1 MNRIVGI
8 AFALAAAFL
17 MLVPVA
23 MAAEPAADQG
33 RVVVSVRGDFTLP
46 AGDLADVV
54 VVVDGAATIAGDVRT
69 LVVIEGSAVLE
80 GAKAETIWAIRSD
93 VELGPGAVVTGDV
106 RTLDSPVHLVGD
118 AAVQGEVSDIQASL
132 FAIGAVLAPA
142 FLLFWL
148 GTGLATIIAGLLL
161 AGLASRQ
168 VRMVEQVIS
177 REPALAFL
185 GGLLGLVVF
194 PVAAVLLMVTIVGAP
209 LGLGVLFGLWP
220 LLAYVGYL
228 VAGIWIGEWLLTR
241 FQAPQARERPYLA
254 AVIGLVLLQLTGLIP
269 VVGIV
274 SAIASLL
281 GFGAVLVV
289 AWRVLTAGRSGTQPV
304 AASAPMAG

>member
-1 MNRIVGI
+1 MKRIIGI

-17 MLVPVA
+17 LLVPVA
-23 MAAEPAADQG
+23 IAAEPATEER
-33 RVVVSVRGDFTLP
+33 RVVLSVRGDVTLP
-46 AGDLADVV
+46 AEERADVV

-69 LVVIEGSAVLE
+69 LVVVEGSAAVE
-80 GAKAETIWAIRSD
+80 GAQVGTIWAIRSD
-93 VELGPGAVVTGDV
+93 VELGPGTVVTGDV
-106 RTLDSPVHLVGD
+106 RTLDAPVQLVGD
-118 AAVQGEVSDIQASL
+118 ASVQGEVSDIQASL

-142 FLLFWL
+142 LLLFWL
-148 GTGLATIIAGLLL
+148 GTGLATIVAGLVL

-168 VRMVEQVIS
+168 VRMAEHVMS

-185 GGLLGLVVF
+185 AGLLGIVVI
-194 PVAAVLLMVTIVGAP
+194 PVAAVLLLVTIVGAP

-228 VAGIWIGEWLLTR
+228 IAGIWIGEWLLTR
-241 FQAPQARERPYLA
+241 SATRQAPERPYLA
-254 AVIGLVLLQLTGLIP
+254 AVIGLVLLQLTGLVP

-281 GFGAVLVV
+281 GFGALLVV
-289 AWRVLTAGRSGTQPV
+289 AWRVLTSARPDTQPV
-304 AASAPMAG
+304 AAPAAMAG